1 MLYCPSKNNLFC
13 TGLGWTEAGSSLTAS
28 PRNNSNSSF
37 LSLAAL
43 LGTTD
48 NNSSTAH
55 HQLYGAEEAYQR
67 SSNSSGYLTERNNN
81 ISSSFFDKID
91 QRGRLGA
98 LGQSYDRRTMAAD
111 RSSSSLLP
119 KAGGESFVDTSASY
133 ERGLEGATS
142 SNRSFATMFGLGYR
156 DKGADGFALGPG
168 YTEKAAGSGDT
179 MKLGPGYLE
188 KIGLG
193 FLEKAGRGYTVDG
206 LDSGYTERTFAGY
219 TERNFAGYTE
229 KTGPGYTEK
238 TGPGFAEKIG
248 LKFTE
253 KAGQG
258 YTLGARG
265 GYKEFNTGGLS
276 RIAAGNDLIFFS
288 SVYLSFSMW
297 KKWQR
302 LYSSWIKITILRHTL
317 SNVKR
322 GRQFECQIILSGQL
336 RLVCECFSPKQCCGS
351 GSG

>member
-1 MLYCPSKNNLFC
+1 LY

-28 PRNNSNSSF
+28 PRNNSTTNSNSNSNSF

-43 LGTTD
+43 LGTTAD
-48 NNSSTAH
+48 TAQ
-55 HQLYGAEEAYQR
+55 HQLYSAEEAYQR
-67 SSNSSGYLTERNNN
+67 SNSSCGGGGGYLTERNNN

-91 QRGRLGA
+91 QRGRLGG

-111 RSSSSLLP
+111 RSSNSSLLP

-168 YTEKAAGSGDT
+168 YTEKVAGSGDT

-188 KIGLG
+188 KMGLG
-193 FLEKAGRGYTVDG
+193 FLEKAGRGYAVDG

-219 TERNFAGYTE
+219 TERTFAGYSEKTGPGYTEKTGPGYTE

-248 LKFTE
+248 LKYTE

-258 YTLGARG
+258 YTLGAKG
-265 GYKEFNTGGLS
+265 GYKEFNTAGLS
-276 RIAAGNDLIFFS
+276 RIAAGKN
-288 SVYLSFSMW
+288 
-297 KKWQR
+297 
-302 LYSSWIKITILRHTL
+302 
-317 SNVKR
+317 
-322 GRQFECQIILSGQL
+322 
-336 RLVCECFSPKQCCGS
+336 
-351 GSG
+351 